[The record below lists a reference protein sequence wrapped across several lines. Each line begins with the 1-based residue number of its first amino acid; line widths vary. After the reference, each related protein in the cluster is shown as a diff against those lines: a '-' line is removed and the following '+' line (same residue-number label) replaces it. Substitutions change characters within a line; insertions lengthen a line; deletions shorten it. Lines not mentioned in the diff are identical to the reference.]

1 VISYLKGRVIDL
13 ETDSVTI
20 DVQGVG
26 YDVSCSLN
34 TVSALTEKSEAQL
47 WIYTH
52 VREDI
57 ILLCGFASRSE
68 KQLFQS
74 LLKVNG
80 IGPKMALKILS
91 GAPLERIIQ
100 MIEDQDTKGL
110 SALPKVGKKTAEQM
124 ILTLKGKLT
133 VDEGMSAQRVLGPK
147 QEVMSALVNLGFR
160 IADVEQAVS
169 QMGEVSNVEDGI
181 KKGLAAL
188 SSL

>member
-1 VISYLKGRVIDL
+1 
-13 ETDSVTI
+13 
-20 DVQGVG
+20 
-26 YDVSCSLN
+26 
-34 TVSALTEKSEAQL
+34 
-47 WIYTH
+47 
-52 VREDI
+52 
-57 ILLCGFASRSE
+57 
-68 KQLFQS
+68 
-74 LLKVNG
+74 
-80 IGPKMALKILS
+80 
-91 GAPLERIIQ
+91 
-100 MIEDQDTKGL
+100 L

>member
-1 VISYLKGRVIDL
+1 VISFLKGRVLDL

-34 TVSALTEKSEAQL
+34 TIAALTEQTETQL
-47 WIYTH
+47 WIHTH

-57 ILLCGFASRSE
+57 ILLCGFASRAE

-74 LLKVNG
+74 LLRVNG

-91 GAPLERIIQ
+91 GAPLEKIVQ

-124 ILTLKGKLT
+124 ILTLKGKLAL
-133 VDEGMSAQRVLGPK
+133 DEGTAVRVFGPK
-147 QEVMSALVNLGFR
+147 QEVTSALVNLGFR
-160 IADVEQAVS
+160 LADVEQAIS
-169 QMGEVSNVEDGI
+169 QMGDVSDVQEGI